1 MRKRKSLLPFCLLA
15 IWVTPMFAGV
25 NVSTPGNGSSVSS
38 PVHFAATAISSCSKG
53 VAAMGIYT
61 APYQLAFVVN
71 GSSLNTNLNLNPGT
85 YYATVQEWDNC
96 GGATKTPITI
106 KVGGADPPADP
117 PQSGGGGV
125 FSSLQA
131 DTAGWTGYAL
141 LPPSYSI
148 CGGCKSGGPNAT
160 WSWTPGIT
168 NPSSDGK
175 SVKTTIGGKEAFSD
189 ILWNN
194 HLIGDFSSQGLPD
207 SSRTLVPKLHNF
219 TYDVWFYLSNNGA
232 PQALEFD
239 INQFVNGKS
248 FIWGHECR
256 VAGGHQ
262 WDTWSNPGQHWVPSG
277 IACNPVTGWNHLILK
292 VQRTSGDQLLF
303 QSITLNGI
311 TKNLNRTDSPTPRSW
326 YGVTINYQIDGD
338 RSQTPYA
345 VYLDKLNFTW
355 QP

>member
-1 MRKRKSLLPFCLLA
+1 MRKRTFLHFCLLA
-15 IWVTPMFAGV
+15 MGITPMFAGV
-25 NVSTPGNGSSVSS
+25 YVSAPGNGSTVASSVQF
-38 PVHFAATAISSCSKG
+38 VATATSTCPKG

-61 APYQLAFVVN
+61 APYQLAYTVN
-71 GSSLNTNLNLNPGT
+71 GSSLNTNLNFSPGT
-85 YYATVQEWDNC
+85 YYTTVQEWDNC

-106 KVGGADPPADP
+106 TVGGGAQPPAP
-117 PQSGGGGV
+117 AISGGGGT
-125 FSSLQA
+125 FYSLQA

-148 CGGCKSGGPNAT
+148 CGGCKSSGPNAT

-175 SVKTTIGGKEAFSD
+175 STKTTICGNEAYSD

-207 SSRTLVPKLHNF
+207 SSRTLAPTLHNF
-219 TYDVWFYLSNNGA
+219 TYDVWFYLSNNAA

-256 VAGGHQ
+256 VLGGHE

-277 IACNPVTGWNHLILK
+277 IACNPVTGWNHLIIK

-303 QSITLNGI
+303 QSITLNGS
-311 TKNLNRTDSPTPRSW
+311 TANLNRSDSPTGTGW
-326 YGVTINYQIDGD
+326 YGVTINYQIDGNTW
-338 RSQTPYA
+338 QTPYT
-345 VYLDKLNFTW
+345 VYLDQLNFTW